1 MVGPAKRTLEIGPYQ
16 PSHVRTATWLIL
28 PVIQELIHAQNPKL
42 TDSYL
47 VGPASNSGA
56 NTCTKPRIYVPG
68 LRRFEVIRSFWIQG
82 VPGLGRT
89 QWYANRFVPDFAGP
103 FLTIAL
109 NFLDLFLCC
118 IALLGGPN
126 N

>member
-1 MVGPAKRTLEIGPYQ
+1 MLKSNNLFLIQKPATWLILPNETLESGPISLHGPMGYPLHIQ
-16 PSHVRTATWLIL
+16 TATWLIL
-28 PVIQELIHAQNPKL
+28 PVIQELIHVRNPKL

-68 LRRFEVIRSFWIQG
+68 LCRFEVIDSSGFKG
-82 VPGLGRT
+82 
-89 QWYANRFVPDFAGP
+89 FPD
-103 FLTIAL
+103 
-109 NFLDLFLCC
+109 FLDLFLCC

-126 N
+126 S

>member
-1 MVGPAKRTLEIGPYQ
+1 MHKAPNLRSRTLQIRG
-16 PSHVRTATWLIL
+16 H
-28 PVIQELIHAQNPKL
+28 
-42 TDSYL
+42 
-47 VGPASNSGA
+47 
-56 NTCTKPRIYVPG
+56 
-68 LRRFEVIRSFWIQG
+68 RSFWIQG

-89 QWYANRFVPDFAGP
+89 QWYAKRFVPDFAGP
-103 FLTIAL
+103 FLTITL

>member
-1 MVGPAKRTLEIGPYQ
+1 MGYPL
-16 PSHVRTATWLIL
+16 HVRTATWLIL
-28 PVIQELIHAQNPKL
+28 LVIQELVHAQSPKL

-68 LRRFEVIRSFWIQG
+68 LCRFEVIRSFWIQG

-103 FLTIAL
+103 FLTITL